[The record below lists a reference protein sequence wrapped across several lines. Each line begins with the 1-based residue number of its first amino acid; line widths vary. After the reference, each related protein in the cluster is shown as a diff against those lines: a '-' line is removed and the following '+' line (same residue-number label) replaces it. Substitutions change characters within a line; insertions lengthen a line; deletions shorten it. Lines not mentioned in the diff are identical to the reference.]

1 MDSRR
6 SDNYITL
13 ALNAYISEDTEQA
26 VSFFEKALSFPNS
39 KEEYIN
45 IYYNLAQI
53 YDELNENEKAIEMY
67 EKIISIDFQAQAFY
81 GKAIIFEKLEEYDLA
96 EKSFRVAIDLD
107 GTFRDARFF
116 LANLFD
122 IQGDYKQAI
131 IEYKNFLKI
140 FPEDYM
146 GLNNLG
152 SIYEEV
158 GEYDKSLLLLEKSIG
173 IREDY
178 YLSHFNLAVVLYR
191 LGRKDESIEHY
202 YRAKELKPDH
212 GNIYLNLSA
221 IYIAEGE
228 LEKSEKILK
237 EGLIHNPNMANL
249 YYNLACTSFKLSLK
263 DEGLKYLKKAISL
276 NSDLYLYGMNDP
288 DFKDIKFSE
297 EFRNLE

>member
-13 ALNAYISEDTEQA
+13 ALNAYVSEDPYSA
-26 VSFFEKALSFPNS
+26 ISFFKKALSFLNS
-39 KEEYIN
+39 EDEYIN

-67 EKIISIDFQAQAFY
+67 EKIISMNFEAQAFY

-107 GTFRDARFF
+107 GDFRDARFF

-122 IQGDYKQAI
+122 IQGDYKRAI
-131 IEYKNFLKI
+131 AEYIDFLEK

-158 GEYDKSLLLLEKSIG
+158 GEYEKALPLLEKSIH
-173 IREDY
+173 IRGDY
-178 YLSHFNLAVVLYR
+178 FLSHFNLAVVLYR
-191 LGRKDESIEHY
+191 LGNKEKAVDHY
-202 YRAKELKPDH
+202 YKAKELKPDH

-221 IYIAEGE
+221 IYIADGDFK
-228 LEKSEKILK
+228 KSKKILQ
-237 EGLIHNPNMANL
+237 EGLIHNPDMANL
-249 YYNLACTSFKLSLK
+249 YYNLACTAFKLKEKEEGIAFLK
-263 DEGLKYLKKAISL
+263 RAVSL
-276 NSDLYLYGMNDP
+276 NPELYLYGMNDP
-288 DFKDIKFSE
+288 DFKEITFTQ

>member
-13 ALNAYISEDTEQA
+13 ALNAYISDDMDNA
-26 VSFFEKALSFPNS
+26 VSFFEKALSFPNE

-45 IYYNLAQI
+45 IYFNLAQI
-53 YDELNENEKAIEMY
+53 YDEINENEKAIEMY
-67 EKIISIDFQAQAFY
+67 EKIISMDFDARAFY

-107 GTFRDARFF
+107 NEFRDAHFF
-116 LANLFD
+116 LANLYD
-122 IQGDYKQAI
+122 IQGDYQGAVR
-131 IEYKNFLKI
+131 EYENFLVK

-152 SIYEEV
+152 SIYEELC
-158 GEYDKSLLLLEKSIG
+158 EYNKALKLLKKSIE
-173 IREDY
+173 IRDDY
-178 YLSHFNLAVVLYR
+178 FLSHFNLAVVYYR
-191 LGRKDESIEHY
+191 LGEREKAVSHY
-202 YRAKELKPDH
+202 EIAKGLKPDH

-221 IYIAEGE
+221 LYIAEGK
-228 LEKSEKILK
+228 LKDSRDILT
-237 EGLIHNPNMANL
+237 EGLVHNPDMANL
-249 YYNLACTSFKLSLK
+249 HYNLACTLLKLGQKKEALSSLR
-263 DEGLKYLKKAISL
+263 KAIGL

-288 DFKDIKFSE
+288 DFKEIKFTE